1 MTGLRISTALAAAAF
16 SATPILA
23 NAQGIAQGII
33 DDRYYGHMYGGGM
46 GFFGAG
52 FMVLFW
58 GGIIL
63 LAVFAV
69 RWMSERNTNSGGGST
84 DAMSILRERLARGE
98 IDPEEFEARRK
109 ALGE

>member
-23 NAQGIAQGII
+23 DAQGVI

-58 GGIIL
+58 GAIIL

-69 RWMSERNTNSGGGST
+69 RWMSERNTGSDSK
-84 DAMSILRERLARGE
+84 DAMSILRERLAKGE